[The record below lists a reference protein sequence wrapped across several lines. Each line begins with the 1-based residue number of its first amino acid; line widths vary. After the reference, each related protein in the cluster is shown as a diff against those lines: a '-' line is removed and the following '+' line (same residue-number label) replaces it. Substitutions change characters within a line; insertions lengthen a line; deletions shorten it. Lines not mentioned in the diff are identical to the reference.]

1 MVTDVNP
8 LQPLKAELPIE
19 VTELGIVTEVKELLL
34 YAKYAGMCSTLSPI
48 TIVEIGQSVNGWLEE
63 VKLLQLIALKFKV
76 VKLVQPLKVEL
87 LIDVIL
93 LPILRVVK
101 EVLSYTKYAGIV
113 CTLSPIVIVEIGQL
127 PNGWYDE
134 LKSPQFTALKFK
146 VVKPLQPEKAE
157 LAIEV
162 TELGMVTDVK
172 LLQPLKAEFSILV
185 TELGMVT
192 EVKPLQL

>member
-1 MVTDVNP
+1 MVTEVKP
-8 LQPLKAELPIE
+8 LQPEKAELPIE

-34 YAKYAGMCSTLSPI
+34 YAKYAGIVCTLSPI

-146 VVKPLQPEKAE
+146 VVKPLQ
-157 LAIEV
+157 L
-162 TELGMVTDVK
+162 
-172 LLQPLKAEFSILV
+172 
-185 TELGMVT
+185 
-192 EVKPLQL
+192 